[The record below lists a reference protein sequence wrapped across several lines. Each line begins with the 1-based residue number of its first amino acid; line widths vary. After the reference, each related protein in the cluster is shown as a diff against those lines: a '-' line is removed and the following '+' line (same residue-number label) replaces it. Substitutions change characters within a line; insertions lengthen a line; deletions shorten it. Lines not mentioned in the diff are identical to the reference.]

1 MEVVDGWRNGRFADS
16 FNGETMDDETNDLM
30 IRRPMRRWS
39 EEQDDMSCRLNK
51 GYMNDEAKDE
61 ANDVSIRRRDEE
73 SSILAL
79 IYRRLVVPSR
89 CTILWEIMG
98 FKEDLPA
105 TRDFHWF

>member
-1 MEVVDGWRNGRFADS
+1 
-16 FNGETMDDETNDLM
+16 
-30 IRRPMRRWS
+30 
-39 EEQDDMSCRLNK
+39 MSCRLNK

-89 CTILWEIMG
+89 CTIL
-98 FKEDLPA
+98 
-105 TRDFHWF
+105 